1 MIHPTSMAVL
11 RQLSIELKESRVN
24 WVVTGSLN
32 FALQGL
38 PFEPH
43 DIDIQTDKQGV
54 YEIER
59 RFSSQVSRKVTFSS
73 TERMRSHFG
82 ALLIDGIVVEIMGD
96 IEKWLENGT
105 WQTPIDLRSQRQFIH
120 VDGMTIPVLS
130 LAYQAQAYLKLGRL
144 ERAEMLREAAS
155 RATQDVQP

>member
-1 MIHPTSMAVL
+1 MIHPTYMAVL

-24 WVVTGSLN
+24 WVVTGSLS

-43 DIDIQTDKQGV
+43 DIDIQTDKQGA

-59 RFSSQVSRKVTFSS
+59 RFSSQVSRKLTFSS

-105 WQTPIDLRSQRQFIH
+105 WEIPIDLRSQGQFIH
-120 VDGMTIPVLS
+120 VDGMIIPRLS
-130 LAYQAQAYLKLGRL
+130 LADEAQAYLKLGRL
-144 ERAEMLREAAS
+144 ERAELLREAAS